1 MNEIHKRFAIFQND
15 NTGQSWIWLADENR
29 WNETSSED
37 FEPLRTLAEHIRL
50 SDDPI
55 QVLKDTL
62 KAAKD
67 DEEKN
72 DDIEPF

>member
-15 NTGQSWIWLADENR
+15 NTGQSCIWLADENR

-37 FEPLRTLAEHIRL
+37 FEPLRTLAEYIRL

-62 KAAKD
+62 KAAED